1 MPSNACDRCHR
12 RKVRC
17 DKIQPQ
23 CGPCKRA
30 DVACEYAVS
39 EHQLRRRNVQKL
51 ERRIR
56 ELMDCNEGL
65 TQQLR
70 RSEEVTRRSEDV
82 ATRSEGARRSEDIER
97 HGTSVQD
104 SPKDGEV
111 AEEVIQ
117 MSLIAGGG
125 HHFVGST
132 SGLLLANLLQSR
144 PQPSSSLTTSW
155 KPNSL
160 PGLTSPQTN
169 SGLPPKSLASELLKA
184 YCSHDHLCYPFL
196 STKSLYRSLDA
207 VYEDSSAK
215 DPVDVFFVDMTLAI
229 GTAQV
234 HKFNWNGV
242 YDAETHY
249 NRAMTRLADVLARD
263 GIERLQAL
271 LLVCQYRMGTTSSN
285 TTTSVWH
292 LIGVAARTCLEM
304 GLHRAATYALPQT
317 LDDAT
322 RKVKEEEMETKR
334 RCFWSLVALDRV
346 TSLALGR
353 PLALQLEDI
362 DVDLPP
368 SSTADQLPEGSSPL
382 SSAPYGTPQYR
393 AATSV
398 FVHIVRYRLICG
410 KIINALH
417 RSAKHV
423 TFPNTSYEEMR
434 TALAREL
441 QEWHTET
448 ANLPLVKSDTAA
460 SPASGSSFRSEEWYR
475 LLYHNGMLM
484 LFRPSPCLNDAAV
497 NSLALQNIYDSARE
511 AISLYA
517 SLHRSR
523 KLNYSWIT
531 MHTVFLAG
539 LSYIFALRHHFS
551 GSEPQ
556 RARLHTTP
564 TINQVVNDTRACSK
578 VLVAVSE
585 RWDLARNCSDL
596 FDRLS
601 DAVVADVV
609 EASVAAPVQFSADL
623 AGMTVDNRPPIRI
636 GNVSGATGDHPHAM
650 SRMVRSGNVHVITG
664 DWLSEM
670 NIAWNAITKQE
681 VDPNLG
687 YENGFY
693 EQLDECLDD
702 IMQRDIRV
710 VTNAGAL
717 NTDALY
723 DKVRALC
730 EKRGYGDCVVA
741 KVLGDDVSDVVRRR
755 DVQIT
760 HLDHPE
766 QTLDSWGFTP
776 CCATAYI
783 GCWGIVQA
791 LRSGARIV
799 ICGRCTDA
807 SPVMGAAAWYHGWRE
822 DQYEELAGSLLA
834 AHLIECGPYVVGA
847 NFSGFKDFLPE
858 LVDIAFPIAEIDPR
872 GRCTIGRTAEGGGRV
887 TKETVTAQLLYE
899 LQGHL
904 YLNPDVVADLSGVHV
919 EQESENRVSVSG
931 VKGLPPPS
939 TAKVMIAAK
948 GGFQAEATFYINGLD
963 VYEKAAMMKN
973 QLAHMFKDSNF
984 SRLSIELYGTPAEN
998 PTSQQAGT
1006 ISLRVFAQARR
1017 KEDIDA
1023 PKFKVPIYAL
1033 RMQSYPG
1040 YHMNLDFRTMVPKPF
1055 MEMFPALM
1063 PVSAI
1068 EHRVEMST
1076 GASHRIEPPAK
1087 TAKYP
1092 IVRPS
1097 TETHGPVDM
1106 LTFGPTEWAPLG
1118 SVVHARSGDKGDNSN
1133 VGFFVRNDDEYAWLR
1148 NLLTVSKLKQL
1159 FGDDWFKGDPE
1170 RRVERVEFPGINAV
1184 HFRVLDNLNGG
1195 IASSDRIDGLGKGI
1209 GEYLRSRYV
1218 DVPKAFLER
1227 GRI

>member
-1 MPSNACDRCHR
+1 MHPSTLQSQPHESGLRSTKIKPAFTNRKTHNFSFSSGVSPSSPLTISASVSVPSCPQTPATDVTAAKSAATKSNLNAD
-12 RKVRC
+12 
-17 DKIQPQ
+17 P
-23 CGPCKRA
+23 
-30 DVACEYAVS
+30 
-39 EHQLRRRNVQKL
+39 LRRRNVQKL

-56 ELMDCNEGL
+56 ELMDCNESL

-70 RSEEVTRRSEDV
+70 RSEEVQRGSEEVTRRSEDV
-82 ATRSEGARRSEDIER
+82 ER
-97 HGTSVQD
+97 AGTEVVQD
-104 SPKDGEV
+104 SPGDGEV

-144 PQPSSSLTTSW
+144 PQPSSSLTTSGW

-160 PGLTSPQTN
+160 PGLTSPQAN
-169 SGLPPKSLASELLKA
+169 SGLPPKTLASELLKA

-207 VYEDSSAK
+207 VYEESSAK
-215 DPVDVFFVDMTLAI
+215 DPVDAFFVDMTLAI

-249 NRAMTRLADVLARD
+249 NRAMTRLADILARD

-304 GLHRAATYALPQT
+304 GLHRAATYALPRT

-368 SSTADQLPEGSSPL
+368 SSTADQLPEDSSPL

-423 TFPNTSYEEMR
+423 TFSNTSYEEMR

-497 NSLALQNIYDSARE
+497 NSLALQNVYDSARE

-531 MHTVFLAG
+531 MHAVFLAG

-623 AGMTVDNRPPIRI
+623 AGMTVDSTFRDCF
-636 GNVSGATGDHPHAM
+636 GDLQ
-650 SRMVRSGNVHVITG
+650 S
-664 DWLSEM
+664 
-670 NIAWNAITKQE
+670 
-681 VDPNLG
+681 LG
-687 YENGFY
+687 
-693 EQLDECLDD
+693 LDEFH
-702 IMQRDIRV
+702 
-710 VTNAGAL
+710 N
-717 NTDALY
+717 DAI
-723 DKVRALC
+723 
-730 EKRGYGDCVVA
+730 
-741 KVLGDDVSDVVRRR
+741 S
-755 DVQIT
+755 
-760 HLDHPE
+760 
-766 QTLDSWGFTP
+766 
-776 CCATAYI
+776 
-783 GCWGIVQA
+783 
-791 LRSGARIV
+791 
-799 ICGRCTDA
+799 
-807 SPVMGAAAWYHGWRE
+807 
-822 DQYEELAGSLLA
+822 
-834 AHLIECGPYVVGA
+834 
-847 NFSGFKDFLPE
+847 
-858 LVDIAFPIAEIDPR
+858 
-872 GRCTIGRTAEGGGRV
+872 
-887 TKETVTAQLLYE
+887 QL
-899 LQGHL
+899 
-904 YLNPDVVADLSGVHV
+904 S
-919 EQESENRVSVSG
+919 QE
-931 VKGLPPPS
+931 
-939 TAKVMIAAK
+939 
-948 GGFQAEATFYINGLD
+948 
-963 VYEKAAMMKN
+963 
-973 QLAHMFKDSNF
+973 
-984 SRLSIELYGTPAEN
+984 
-998 PTSQQAGT
+998 
-1006 ISLRVFAQARR
+1006 
-1017 KEDIDA
+1017 
-1023 PKFKVPIYAL
+1023 
-1033 RMQSYPG
+1033 
-1040 YHMNLDFRTMVPKPF
+1040 
-1055 MEMFPALM
+1055 
-1063 PVSAI
+1063 
-1068 EHRVEMST
+1068 
-1076 GASHRIEPPAK
+1076 
-1087 TAKYP
+1087 
-1092 IVRPS
+1092 
-1097 TETHGPVDM
+1097 
-1106 LTFGPTEWAPLG
+1106 W
-1118 SVVHARSGDKGDNSN
+1118 
-1133 VGFFVRNDDEYAWLR
+1133 FF
-1148 NLLTVSKLKQL
+1148 
-1159 FGDDWFKGDPE
+1159 
-1170 RRVERVEFPGINAV
+1170 
-1184 HFRVLDNLNGG
+1184 
-1195 IASSDRIDGLGKGI
+1195 GLG
-1209 GEYLRSRYV
+1209 GESHPYY
-1218 DVPKAFLER
+1218 
-1227 GRI
+1227 

>member
-30 DVACEYAVS
+30 DVECEYAVS
-39 EHQLRRRNVQKL
+39 EHQLRRRNIQKL

-56 ELMDCNEGL
+56 DLQANNENL
-65 TQQLR
+65 SAQLR
-70 RSEEVTRRSEDV
+70 Q
-82 ATRSEGARRSEDIER
+82 SEGP
-97 HGTSVQD
+97 TVQGGATPATTQGNGS
-104 SPKDGEV
+104 SPPGDGEV

-144 PQPSSSLTTSW
+144 PQPSSSLHASGW
-155 KPNSL
+155 KPNSISDL
-160 PGLTSPQTN
+160 SSPQGG

-207 VYEDSSAK
+207 VYEEGREK
-215 DPVDVFFVDMTLAI
+215 DTVDAFFVDMTLAI

-317 LDDAT
+317 NEDD
-322 RKVKEEEMETKR
+322 RNQKEKEEEMETKR
-334 RCFWSLVALDRV
+334 RCFWSLVSLDRV

-353 PLALQLEDI
+353 PLAIQLEDI

-368 SSTADQLPEGSSPL
+368 SSTSDQLPQDSSPL

-423 TFPNTSYEEMR
+423 TFPSISYEEMR
-434 TALAREL
+434 TALATEL

-448 ANLPLVKSDTAA
+448 SNLPLVKSDATAA

-484 LFRPSPCLNDAAV
+484 LFRPSPCLNDASI
-497 NSLALQNIYDSARE
+497 NSLALQSIFDSARE

-531 MHTVFLAG
+531 MHSVFLAG
-539 LSYIFALRHHFS
+539 LSYIFALRHHFQALQVS
-551 GSEPQ
+551 VSEPR
-556 RARLHTTP
+556 RARLHATP

-609 EASVAAPVQFSADL
+609 EASTPSNNTTNMDVAAAVDAVPFSTDL
-623 AGMTVDNRPPIRI
+623 ANMTVDNTFRDCF
-636 GNVSGATGDHPHAM
+636 GDLQ
-650 SRMVRSGNVHVITG
+650 S
-664 DWLSEM
+664 
-670 NIAWNAITKQE
+670 
-681 VDPNLG
+681 LG
-687 YENGFY
+687 
-693 EQLDECLDD
+693 LDEFH
-702 IMQRDIRV
+702 
-710 VTNAGAL
+710 N
-717 NTDALY
+717 DAISQLSQ
-723 DKVRALC
+723 
-730 EKRGYGDCVVA
+730 EWFFG
-741 KVLGDDVSDVVRRR
+741 LGDD
-755 DVQIT
+755 
-760 HLDHPE
+760 
-766 QTLDSWGFTP
+766 
-776 CCATAYI
+776 
-783 GCWGIVQA
+783 
-791 LRSGARIV
+791 
-799 ICGRCTDA
+799 
-807 SPVMGAAAWYHGWRE
+807 
-822 DQYEELAGSLLA
+822 
-834 AHLIECGPYVVGA
+834 
-847 NFSGFKDFLPE
+847 
-858 LVDIAFPIAEIDPR
+858 
-872 GRCTIGRTAEGGGRV
+872 
-887 TKETVTAQLLYE
+887 
-899 LQGHL
+899 
-904 YLNPDVVADLSGVHV
+904 
-919 EQESENRVSVSG
+919 
-931 VKGLPPPS
+931 
-939 TAKVMIAAK
+939 
-948 GGFQAEATFYINGLD
+948 
-963 VYEKAAMMKN
+963 
-973 QLAHMFKDSNF
+973 
-984 SRLSIELYGTPAEN
+984 
-998 PTSQQAGT
+998 
-1006 ISLRVFAQARR
+1006 
-1017 KEDIDA
+1017 
-1023 PKFKVPIYAL
+1023 
-1033 RMQSYPG
+1033 
-1040 YHMNLDFRTMVPKPF
+1040 
-1055 MEMFPALM
+1055 
-1063 PVSAI
+1063 
-1068 EHRVEMST
+1068 
-1076 GASHRIEPPAK
+1076 SHR
-1087 TAKYP
+1087 Y
-1092 IVRPS
+1092 
-1097 TETHGPVDM
+1097 
-1106 LTFGPTEWAPLG
+1106 
-1118 SVVHARSGDKGDNSN
+1118 
-1133 VGFFVRNDDEYAWLR
+1133 Y
-1148 NLLTVSKLKQL
+1148 
-1159 FGDDWFKGDPE
+1159 
-1170 RRVERVEFPGINAV
+1170 
-1184 HFRVLDNLNGG
+1184 
-1195 IASSDRIDGLGKGI
+1195 
-1209 GEYLRSRYV
+1209 
-1218 DVPKAFLER
+1218 
-1227 GRI
+1227 

>member
-39 EHQLRRRNVQKL
+39 EHQLRRRNIQKL

-56 ELMDCNEGL
+56 DLQANNETL
-65 TQQLR
+65 TAQLR
-70 RSEEVTRRSEDV
+70 RSEGPVSERERSQQERET
-82 ATRSEGARRSEDIER
+82 TRSIGE
-97 HGTSVQD
+97 
-104 SPKDGEV
+104 SPLGDGEV

-144 PQPSSSLTTSW
+144 SQPSSSLNTSGW
-155 KPNSL
+155 KPNSISD
-160 PGLTSPQTN
+160 LTPQGG
-169 SGLPPKSLASELLKA
+169 SGLPPKTLASELLKA

-207 VYEDSSAK
+207 VYEEGREK
-215 DPVDVFFVDMTLAI
+215 DPVDAFFVDMTLAI

-304 GLHRAATYALPQT
+304 GLHRAATYALPSSNE
-317 LDDAT
+317 DDQS
-322 RKVKEEEMETKR
+322 RKAKEEEMETKR

-368 SSTADQLPEGSSPL
+368 SSTSDQLPEDSSPL

-423 TFPNTSYEEMR
+423 SFASISYEEMR

-448 ANLPLVKSDTAA
+448 ANLPLVKSDATAA
-460 SPASGSSFRSEEWYR
+460 SPASGSSFRCEEWYR

-484 LFRPSPCLNDAAV
+484 LFRPSPCLNDASL

-511 AISLYA
+511 AITLYA

-523 KLNYSWIT
+523 KMNYSWIT
-531 MHTVFLAG
+531 MHSVFLAG
-539 LSYIFALRHHFS
+539 LSYIFALRHHFQAVQLPTAES
-551 GSEPQ
+551 Q

-609 EASVAAPVQFSADL
+609 EASTPSNHGMRVTATVDSVPFNADL
-623 AGMTVDNRPPIRI
+623 ANMTVDSTFRDCF
-636 GNVSGATGDHPHAM
+636 GDLQ
-650 SRMVRSGNVHVITG
+650 S
-664 DWLSEM
+664 
-670 NIAWNAITKQE
+670 
-681 VDPNLG
+681 LG
-687 YENGFY
+687 
-693 EQLDECLDD
+693 LDEFH
-702 IMQRDIRV
+702 
-710 VTNAGAL
+710 N
-717 NTDALY
+717 DAISQLSQ
-723 DKVRALC
+723 
-730 EKRGYGDCVVA
+730 EWFFG
-741 KVLGDDVSDVVRRR
+741 LGD
-755 DVQIT
+755 
-760 HLDHPE
+760 
-766 QTLDSWGFTP
+766 
-776 CCATAYI
+776 
-783 GCWGIVQA
+783 
-791 LRSGARIV
+791 
-799 ICGRCTDA
+799 
-807 SPVMGAAAWYHGWRE
+807 
-822 DQYEELAGSLLA
+822 
-834 AHLIECGPYVVGA
+834 
-847 NFSGFKDFLPE
+847 
-858 LVDIAFPIAEIDPR
+858 
-872 GRCTIGRTAEGGGRV
+872 
-887 TKETVTAQLLYE
+887 
-899 LQGHL
+899 
-904 YLNPDVVADLSGVHV
+904 
-919 EQESENRVSVSG
+919 
-931 VKGLPPPS
+931 
-939 TAKVMIAAK
+939 
-948 GGFQAEATFYINGLD
+948 
-963 VYEKAAMMKN
+963 
-973 QLAHMFKDSNF
+973 
-984 SRLSIELYGTPAEN
+984 
-998 PTSQQAGT
+998 
-1006 ISLRVFAQARR
+1006 
-1017 KEDIDA
+1017 
-1023 PKFKVPIYAL
+1023 
-1033 RMQSYPG
+1033 
-1040 YHMNLDFRTMVPKPF
+1040 
-1055 MEMFPALM
+1055 
-1063 PVSAI
+1063 
-1068 EHRVEMST
+1068 
-1076 GASHRIEPPAK
+1076 
-1087 TAKYP
+1087 
-1092 IVRPS
+1092 
-1097 TETHGPVDM
+1097 ETH
-1106 LTFGPTEWAPLG
+1106 
-1118 SVVHARSGDKGDNSN
+1118 
-1133 VGFFVRNDDEYAWLR
+1133 
-1148 NLLTVSKLKQL
+1148 
-1159 FGDDWFKGDPE
+1159 
-1170 RRVERVEFPGINAV
+1170 
-1184 HFRVLDNLNGG
+1184 
-1195 IASSDRIDGLGKGI
+1195 
-1209 GEYLRSRYV
+1209 RYY
-1218 DVPKAFLER
+1218 
-1227 GRI
+1227 